1 MPLIKEIEIMV
12 WMGYGW
18 CDMDECKAVSATL
31 ALVNQ
36 NSKVDA
42 LHSPFVI
49 GNWEI
54 LEFGSHVGCFPYQRR
69 EQLNSMILS

>member
-1 MPLIKEIEIMV
+1 
-12 WMGYGW
+12 MGYGW

-49 GNWEI
+49 GN
-54 LEFGSHVGCFPYQRR
+54 
-69 EQLNSMILS
+69 